1 MANAVVMTYG
11 GHQQRVDAPEGA
23 SVHVGGGSENHS
35 GNRRGRR
42 ACACATCH
50 ADIPEAWR
58 TAVRERSEFEAQ
70 MLALAEGVASRLHR
84 FPTVQVVS
92 EPRRVQSKRYRE
104 HTRGRAVGGD
114 QGAAATGL
122 GA

>member
-1 MANAVVMTYG
+1 MANVVVVAYD

-23 SVHVGGGSENHS
+23 SVHVGGGSKNHR

-50 ADIPEAWR
+50 AYIPEAWR

-70 MLALAEGVASRLHR
+70 MLALAEGVASNSRLACQLHLS
-84 FPTVQVVS
+84 PALDELVVQLPAS
-92 EPRRVQSKRYRE
+92 Q
-104 HTRGRAVGGD
+104 H
-114 QGAAATGL
+114 
-122 GA
+122 